1 MCLLATGECSLVLFR
16 PAAAGSSSDM
26 EINKQENEDPLPKRV
41 IQRDTDVTHLHLAR
55 RGLTYIPDLSSF
67 SMLRCMWLNNNKIR
81 EVSRASFNCCLTEL
95 YLQNNDILS
104 ISGALRHL
112 TCLQVLLLFNNQ
124 MKCLEETMSELKNM
138 QDLHTLSLYL
148 NPFTQDPEYRQYVLH
163 HLPSVRFLDR
173 KEVKQ
178 EERRQA
184 FKMFSVE
191 RQRVLDTI
199 AFGRRALLPPT
210 GRKVT
215 NSITKPVGQRGSKGK
230 RCTDGHSD
238 DRENPSVPKSIIQF
252 SIMNWTG
259 TSTSQWNHL
268 DDSSKPASGIL
279 TVKLR

>member
-1 MCLLATGECSLVLFR
+1 
-16 PAAAGSSSDM
+16 M
-26 EINKQENEDPLPKRV
+26 EIYRQENQDSLQKRV
-41 IQRDTDVTHLHLAR
+41 IRRDTDVTHLHLAR
-55 RGLTYIPDLSSF
+55 RGLTYIPDLSRF
-67 SMLRCMWLNNNKIR
+67 PMLRCVWLNNNKIR
-81 EVSRASFNCCLTEL
+81 EVFRTSFNCCLTEL

-112 TCLQVLLLFNNQ
+112 TCLRVLLLFNNQ
-124 MKCLEETMSELKNM
+124 MRCLEETVSELKNM

-148 NPFTQDPEYRQYVLH
+148 NPFTQDPEYRQYVQH

-184 FKMFSVE
+184 YKLFSVE
-191 RQRVLDTI
+191 RQRVLDSI
-199 AFGRRALLPPT
+199 AFGRRALPPPT
-210 GRKVT
+210 GRKAS
-215 NSITKPVGQRGSKGK
+215 NSFTKPVGERDLRK
-230 RCTDGHSD
+230 RCTDSRFE
-238 DRENPSVPKSIIQF
+238 DRENPSVAKSIIQF

-268 DDSSKPASGIL
+268 DDSSKPASDIL

>member
-1 MCLLATGECSLVLFR
+1 
-16 PAAAGSSSDM
+16 M
-26 EINKQENEDPLPKRV
+26 EIYKQDNEDPLPKRV

-55 RGLTYIPDLSSF
+55 RGLTYIPDLSRF
-67 SMLRCMWLNNNKIR
+67 SMLRCVWLNNNKIR

-112 TCLQVLLLFNNQ
+112 TCLQVLLLSNNQ
-124 MKCLEETMSELKNM
+124 MKCLEETVSELKNM

-163 HLPSVRFLDR
+163 HLPSVKFLDR

-178 EERRQA
+178 EERRRA
-184 FKMFSVE
+184 FKLFSVE

-199 AFGRRALLPPT
+199 AFGRRALPPPT
-210 GRKVT
+210 GRRVT
-215 NSITKPVGQRGSKGK
+215 NSITKPLGDHGSRK
-230 RCTDGHSD
+230 RCIESSSHSD
-238 DRENPSVPKSIIQF
+238 EREKPSVPKSIIQF

>member
-173 KEVKQ
+173 K
-178 EERRQA
+178 
-184 FKMFSVE
+184 
-191 RQRVLDTI
+191 
-199 AFGRRALLPPT
+199 
-210 GRKVT
+210 
-215 NSITKPVGQRGSKGK
+215 GQRGSKGK

>member
-1 MCLLATGECSLVLFR
+1 
-16 PAAAGSSSDM
+16 M
-26 EINKQENEDPLPKRV
+26 EIYKQENEDRLPKRV

-55 RGLTYIPDLSSF
+55 RGLTYIPDLSRF
-67 SMLRCMWLNNNKIR
+67 SMLRCVWLNNNKIR

-95 YLQNNDILS
+95 HLQNNDILS

-124 MKCLEETMSELKNM
+124 MKCLEETVSELKNM

-148 NPFTQDPEYRQYVLH
+148 NPFTQDPEYHQYVLH

-184 FKMFSVE
+184 FKLFSIE

-199 AFGRRALLPPT
+199 AFGRRALPPPT
-210 GRKVT
+210 GRKLT
-215 NSITKPVGQRGSKGK
+215 SSTTKQAGHHGSRK
-230 RCTDGHSD
+230 RCAESMSNHSD
-238 DRENPSVPKSIIQF
+238 NQEKPSVPKSIIQF
-252 SIMNWTG
+252 SVMNWTG

-268 DDSSKPASGIL
+268 DGLSKPASGIL